1 MKGGLVDLVAR
12 LRNVSL
18 GEAKEWMLTRKGR
31 AREAPSDLMS
41 RLLLSGTELRE
52 HGMILAEW
60 IERFEGLSTTQ
71 MTSYFFERGF
81 TAATMRRFDVRFDEE
96 RQSIIWPVFDKGSK
110 IQGFVER
117 KLPGQP
123 GAKYLYPHGFVRTL
137 FPLNFFEGPTMVL
150 VEGPLDAM
158 WLHQLGFRGALAMLG
173 GALTRHQIVDIRG
186 LTERVIVLTDSDTA
200 GRAAEKNTL
209 QELGHWVKV
218 LVARLPEGV
227 KDPQEVSSVAVLEA
241 LIAAASIRG
250 TGK

>member
-1 MKGGLVDLVAR
+1 
-12 LRNVSL
+12 
-18 GEAKEWMLTRKGR
+18 
-31 AREAPSDLMS
+31 
-41 RLLLSGTELRE
+41 
-52 HGMILAEW
+52 
-60 IERFEGLSTTQ
+60 
-71 MTSYFFERGF
+71 
-81 TAATMRRFDVRFDEE
+81 
-96 RQSIIWPVFDKGSK
+96 
-110 IQGFVER
+110 
-117 KLPGQP
+117 
-123 GAKYLYPHGFVRTL
+123 
-137 FPLNFFEGPTMVL
+137 MVL